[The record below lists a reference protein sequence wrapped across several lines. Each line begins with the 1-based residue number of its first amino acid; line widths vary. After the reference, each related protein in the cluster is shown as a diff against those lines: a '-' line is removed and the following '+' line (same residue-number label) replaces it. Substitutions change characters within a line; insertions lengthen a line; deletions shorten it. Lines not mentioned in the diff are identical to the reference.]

1 MVVVVLQRSPLSLKK
16 WRVILEGKHV
26 DFGAKG
32 YQDYTMHGDRAR
44 MLRYLVRHRKTENW
58 TKAGR
63 FTAGFWSRWL
73 LWSKP
78 SMKEAIRFVRKKFG
92 FILDRS

>member
-1 MVVVVLQRSPLSLKK
+1 MAVVLQKSPVSGKK

-32 YQDYTMHGDRAR
+32 YEDYTMHKDHSR
-44 MLRYLVRHRKTENW
+44 MLRYLMRHRKTENW
-58 TKAGR
+58 SKAGR

-78 SMKEAIRFVRKKFG
+78 SLKEAIQFIRRKFG
-92 FILDRS
+92 FRLDRS